1 MASEPVNVR
10 LLDREFLVA
19 CSEDERAGLI
29 AAADL
34 LDKRMRELRNNAGNP
49 GFDRIAVLVALS
61 VAHEYLNLK
70 AERTT
75 REEKLGSS
83 IESLTRKL
91 EQALGEAGGAA
102 V

>member
-1 MASEPVNVR
+1 MSTEPVNVR

-34 LDKRMRELRNNAGNP
+34 LDKRMRELRGKAGSP

-61 VAHEYLNLK
+61 ITHEYLGLK
-70 AERTT
+70 AQLRSRDER
-75 REEKLGSS
+75 L
-83 IESLTRKL
+83 ESNIQALTNSL
-91 EQALGEAGGAA
+91 EQALNEAG
-102 V
+102 VKPR

>member
-1 MASEPVNVR
+1 MASEPVKVH

-19 CSEDERAGLI
+19 CSGGERAGLI

-34 LDKRMRELRNNAGNP
+34 LDKRMRALRDNAGNP

-61 VAHEYLNLK
+61 ITHEYLSLK
-70 AERTT
+70 SEQTT

-91 EQALGEAGGAA
+91 EQALNASGASRG
-102 V
+102 

>member
-61 VAHEYLNLK
+61 ITHEYLGLQ
-70 AERTT
+70 AERST

-83 IESLTRKL
+83 IDSLTRKL
-91 EQALGEAGGAA
+91 EQALSEAGSKAG
-102 V
+102 